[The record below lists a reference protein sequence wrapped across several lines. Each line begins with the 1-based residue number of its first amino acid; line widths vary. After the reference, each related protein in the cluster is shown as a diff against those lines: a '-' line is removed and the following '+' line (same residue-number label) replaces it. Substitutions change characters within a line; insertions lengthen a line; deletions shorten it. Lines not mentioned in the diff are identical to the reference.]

1 MLVALHVY
9 MCLLGVVLVGLV
21 GVVLLGVV
29 LVGVVLVALH
39 PLNQQKN
46 SGTSPKNPKKIVSKK
61 SWIKGKINTKIV
73 GQREGQQ
80 EFRGNQQKLVEQSAL
95 WKWISIKVC
104 RIRKFLD
111 LLYPT

>member
-1 MLVALHVY
+1 LDF
-9 MCLLGVVLVGLV
+9 
-21 GVVLLGVV
+21 
-29 LVGVVLVALH
+29 
-39 PLNQQKN
+39 K
-46 SGTSPKNPKKIVSKK
+46 TIFKKIVSKK
-61 SWIKGKINTKIV
+61 PWIKGKINTKIV

-80 EFRGNQQKLVEQSAL
+80 EFKGNQQKLVEQSAL